1 MSDAK
6 QHTEAYSSA
15 LDKLHAQFPDDVEV
29 SAFYALSLVALA
41 EEDID
46 AMDNLKKAIRIL
58 EPLLEKY
65 PDHPGVAHYLIHAAD
80 RPELA
85 AQGLAAAR
93 LAEMHK
99 AGSYYQTHAMDFL
112 NYSDLQSGQEAK
124 AREVISHMDHVVVA
138 SEEVKSDH
146 RAYLAEGRPEQTL
159 ISSEVAL
166 TISPRAPPAN

>member
-65 PDHPGVAHYLIHAAD
+65 PDHPGVAHYLIHAA
-80 RPELA
+80 A
-85 AQGLAAAR
+85 A
-93 LAEMHK
+93 
-99 AGSYYQTHAMDFL
+99 
-112 NYSDLQSGQEAK
+112 N
-124 AREVISHMDHVVVA
+124 
-138 SEEVKSDH
+138 
-146 RAYLAEGRPEQTL
+146 
-159 ISSEVAL
+159 
-166 TISPRAPPAN
+166 PP